1 MKIFGRRQSSNVDD
15 RRMGGGGLMAMG
27 GTGIII
33 ALIFTLLTGNP
44 SFLINEGLNSN
55 LNQKYVETPE
65 EKKLAEYVGVV
76 LADTEDVW
84 HEIFRTEL
92 NMNYV
97 EPKLVLFKNQV
108 NSACGLAT
116 VASGPFYCPTDYSIY
131 IDLAFHKELR
141 DRFKATGDFAMA
153 YVIAH
158 EVGHHVQNLQGIL
171 DVINQPKYRQD
182 EKEYNRILKRVELHA
197 DYLAGVWAHHQESR
211 NLLDVNDIREALE
224 AAAAVGDDR
233 IQSETLGRVI
243 PDKFTHG
250 TSEQR
255 MRWFYEGYKA
265 GYYFEF
271 EDIIQISE
279 NDL

>member
-97 EPKLVLFKNQV
+97 EPKLVLFKNQ
-108 NSACGLAT
+108 
-116 VASGPFYCPTDYSIY
+116 
-131 IDLAFHKELR
+131 
-141 DRFKATGDFAMA
+141 DRF
-153 YVIAH
+153 I
-158 EVGHHVQNLQGIL
+158 VQPIIVFIL
-171 DVINQPKYRQD
+171 I
-182 EKEYNRILKRVELHA
+182 
-197 DYLAGVWAHHQESR
+197 
-211 NLLDVNDIREALE
+211 
-224 AAAAVGDDR
+224 
-233 IQSETLGRVI
+233 
-243 PDKFTHG
+243 
-250 TSEQR
+250 
-255 MRWFYEGYKA
+255 
-265 GYYFEF
+265 
-271 EDIIQISE
+271 
-279 NDL
+279 